1 MTTTE
6 TALALT
12 IPDEA
17 WDPIG
22 PDMGELDEDV
32 PAEKADRLFWSR
44 ILYRPGVTING
55 VGFHLEGWAV
65 EYDEDAHMQVADWQD
80 EALGQIHNA
89 VGADGSWDTVTIND
103 REYVL
108 VMSPYS

>member
-12 IPDEA
+12 IPDDA

-22 PDMGELDEDV
+22 PDNDT
-32 PAEKADRLFWSR
+32 PAEQADRLLWSR
-44 ILYRPGVTING
+44 ILYRPGVRING

-65 EYDEDAHMQVADWQD
+65 EEDEDAHMQTAEWDD
-80 EALGQIHNA
+80 ESLGLIHNA
-89 VGADGSWDTVTIND
+89 VGADGSWDTVTVNG

-108 VMSPYS
+108 VMSPYC